1 MLRKIRTA
9 LALVFWL
16 GITVLF
22 LDVSGALHAW
32 LAWMAKLQFLPAVLA
47 ANVGVTVLVIVLTLV
62 VGRIYCSVIC
72 PLGVMQDAFNRL
84 GARLVR
90 DKAKRRFGRFRYWY
104 PRWAKVV
111 RWAVFALVL
120 AAIVVGAGAV
130 VRVFAPYS
138 SYGRIVTTLLR
149 PGVDALNNVLADLS
163 AQYDDYTFSHVEL
176 WMRSG
181 AALAVALT
189 SLIVVG
195 GMAVW
200 RGRFY
205 CNTICPVGTVLG
217 WLARRSILRIH
228 INADRCTKCGL
239 CERRCKAM
247 AIDAGRRH
255 VDLTRCVDCFDCLD
269 ACRTGALS
277 YGIDKPLSVP
287 ATDGKAAAGGKAAA
301 DSKAKSEGKPIAKD
315 VTNLAE
321 DKAKSEGESTAN
333 NVLNAS
339 DGTSRRAFLA
349 TMATLTVDAKLRA
362 DSKIVD
368 GGLAVIADKKPYRR
382 ETPICPPGA
391 LSLRNLSQK
400 CTGCLLCVSACPN
413 DVLRPAS
420 DLTHFLQPTLSYERN
435 HCRPEC
441 HACSDVCPAGAI
453 LPLGKTHE
461 EKKARKSS
469 LKIGR
474 AVWIAD
480 NCVPLTDGV
489 SCGNC
494 ARHCPTGAITMVP
507 SRPDDPRSPR
517 IPTVDDERC
526 IGCGACEHLCPSR
539 PYSAIHVEGIEVQR
553 EI

>member
-1 MLRKIRTA
+1 MLRKIRIA

-32 LAWMAKLQFLPAVLA
+32 LGWMARLQFLPAVLA
-47 ANVGVTVLVIVLTLV
+47 ANVGVSVLIIVLTLV
-62 VGRIYCSVIC
+62 VGRIYCSVVC
-72 PLGVMQDAFNRL
+72 PLGVMQDVFNRL

-90 DKAKRRFGRFRYWY
+90 DKARRRFGRFRYWN

-111 RWAVFALVL
+111 RWSVFALVL

-149 PGVDALNNVLADLS
+149 PGVDALNNVLADWS
-163 AQYDDYTFSHVEL
+163 ARHDDYTFSHVEV

-181 AALAVALT
+181 AALAVAVT
-189 SLIVVG
+189 SLIAVG

-205 CNTICPVGTVLG
+205 CNTVCPVGTVLG
-217 WLARRSILRIH
+217 WFARRSILRIH
-228 INADRCTKCGL
+228 IDADRCTKCGL

-247 AIDAGRRH
+247 AIDAKRRH
-255 VDLTRCVDCFDCLD
+255 IDLTRCVDCFDCLD

-277 YGIDKPLSVP
+277 YGIDKPLSAP
-287 ATDGKAAAGGKAAA
+287 AGGGV
-301 DSKAKSEGKPIAKD
+301 KAKTEGKPISDEVVAD
-315 VTNLAE
+315 
-321 DKAKSEGESTAN
+321 SAN
-333 NVLNAS
+333 DAS
-339 DGTSRRAFLA
+339 SSADGTSRRVFLA
-349 TMATLTVDAKLRA
+349 TIATLTVGAKLRA

-382 ETPICPPGA
+382 QTPICPPGA

-420 DLTHFLQPTLSYERN
+420 DLTHFMQPTLSYERN

-494 ARHCPTGAITMVP
+494 AAHCPTGAITMVP
-507 SRPDDPRSPR
+507 SRPDDPRSLR